1 MRNFNFENNENF
13 KHKQINI
20 LSNNTST
27 INFRGKNG
35 TKFVKEISDET
46 LKLASAGISAI
57 GLASINL
64 SSTIDSTKNEDST
77 KVLENLNES
86 KEYAKENLKK
96 YLSRDAYIR
105 ARETFNKTDNDIN
118 YFLENLLIKTLKNW
132 NELDTTRQQ
141 FVKQIAYQVL
151 SERISDSE
159 KPKDFSD
166 IPNLKQHEQRTK
178 FMNLF
183 FSKEIFENFINKG
196 MNTIDIRQ
204 LLLAGHGTIS
214 LRLSEYNLKT
224 ELTTLRQELASPE
237 IDRKILELHAKGLN
251 QAEIAR
257 EIGLKINII
266 QTAFKRLNIK
276 SQQQERIAHNNSTEN
291 IAKILQL
298 REEGKTLE
306 EIAKLVGTSRTSVSE
321 ILSRNGEQNRNAQI
335 NSEIFIK
342 KVKELYEK
350 GYNLTQ
356 ISEELGCSDD
366 HVSKILKKEGMLTP
380 LQLKRKAFAEKRPL
394 VINMYLTETKDLNKI
409 AEKYELTW
417 QQIYQILDKANVLE
431 KKYPQQNEDDQKV
444 LDLFA
449 QNLQINDI
457 AERLGKSVSYVYKV
471 LERHGK
477 KTDTAIRKEQ
487 MAQESFKQNIIEH
500 FKAGY
505 SVSEISQLT
514 NCDSR
519 TVRNILNENGYKTDE
534 QVHLEYIHSKELR
547 EEIVEQF
554 NANIPIYIIAKNT
567 NTNPVFITK
576 ILQKINLLSKNQES
590 RRLMKSKEIEN
601 KLKMLYAKG
610 YSIKQCAEIYG
621 VSISSIERKLKEMG
635 LLSRRQ
641 QYTERLSKTLAPI
654 INERLEANQSYE
666 DIANELGI
674 SLLRLYLI
682 IRTYTPVKLPDIN
695 YEEFTDKELIAK
707 MNNLFFE
714 NEILFNDKNLTDIFD
729 FIESYS
735 SFTPEQRTSII
746 NLIKDCEKL
755 IAKKTSPE
763 EIKQSETINKI
774 TTWMKEA
781 QEAEDLKIDEYEN
794 LISDLNNILINS
806 KSEIINQYI
815 IKYMPYSYND
825 KNINK
830 AKIIRDLINESPD
843 YKTAEY
849 KLTYIEEKES
859 NSEVCKFAEQY
870 ALNSNNEVDVL
881 KAGQFIICYQLLQ
894 DLKNDKNIEIY
905 PKEILDIIKN
915 ARISDKYKVEYII
928 SLDNWLNL
936 DDNEKSKLSVFKTI
950 FNQNTDIS
958 KEITE
963 KYLADIY
970 QNLDTKYVA
979 TGDNGRKENVVLA
992 ANAKKGIINKYK
1004 IGKNS
1009 IDLILKFENAMT
1021 RFAGPSGESG
1031 IKYLDN
1037 LGYHEVKIPR
1047 PHIDRLAPSAK
1058 DGFYFD
1064 EYLPRG
1070 LHQG

>member
-1 MRNFNFENNENF
+1 MYHFKLENKANLQ
-13 KHKQINI
+13 HKEIDI
-20 LSNNTST
+20 LSNNIS
-27 INFRGKNG
+27 FKGNG
-35 TKFVKEISDET
+35 TKFVKEITDET
-46 LKLASAGISAI
+46 LKAASIGISAI
-57 GLASINL
+57 GLAGINM
-64 SSTIDSTKNEDST
+64 SSAINSTKNEDSA

-86 KEYAKENLKK
+86 KDYAKENLKK
-96 YLSRDAYIR
+96 YLSRDTYVK
-105 ARETFNKTDNDIN
+105 AREVFNKTDNDID
-118 YFLENLLIKTLKNW
+118 YFLENLSLRTLKNW
-132 NELDTTRQQ
+132 NELDPIRKQ
-141 FVKQIAYQVL
+141 FVKQMALEVI

-166 IPNLKQHEQRTK
+166 IPNLKPAQQRTK

-204 LLLAGHGTIS
+204 LLLAGQGTIS

-224 ELTTLRQELASPE
+224 ERFVRYLELASPE
-237 IDRKILELHAKGLN
+237 IDKKILELHAKGLN
-251 QAEIAR
+251 QSEIAR
-257 EIGLKINII
+257 EIGLNTDIV
-266 QTAFKRLNIK
+266 QRTFKRLNIK
-276 SQQQERIAHNNSTEN
+276 SQKQERIEHNNSSEN

-298 REEGKTLE
+298 REEGKTLR
-306 EIAKLVGTSRTSVSE
+306 EIAKLVGTSRTSVHE

-335 NSEIFIK
+335 NSKIFIK

-380 LQLKRKAFAEKRPL
+380 RQLKRKAFAEKRPL
-394 VINMYLTETKDLNKI
+394 VINMYLTETKGLNKI

-417 QQIYQILDKANVLE
+417 KQIYQILDKANVLE
-431 KKYPQQNEDDQKV
+431 KKYPKQNEDDQKV

-500 FKAGY
+500 FKDGY

-514 NCDSR
+514 NCAAK

-567 NTNPVFITK
+567 NTNHVFITK
-576 ILQKINLLSKNQES
+576 VLRNINLLNKNQES

-610 YSIKQCAEIYG
+610 YTIKQCAEICG
-621 VSISSIERKLKEMG
+621 VSINSIERKLKEMG
-635 LLSRRQ
+635 LLSKRQ
-641 QYTERLSKTLAPI
+641 QYTERLNKTLAPV
-654 INERLEANQSYE
+654 INERLKANQCYE

-674 SLLRLYLI
+674 SLFRLYLI

-695 YEEFTDKELIAK
+695 YEEFTDKELIEK

-714 NEILFNDKNLTDIFD
+714 NEILLNDENLIDIFD
-729 FIESYS
+729 FIESS
-735 SFTPEQRTSII
+735 SSYKPEQRRLII
-746 NLIKDCEKL
+746 KLIRDCEKL
-755 IAKKTSPE
+755 VSKQTSLE
-763 EIKQSETINKI
+763 EIKQSETINEIKN
-774 TTWMKEA
+774 WMKEV
-781 QEAEDLKIDEYEN
+781 QEEEDSKIDEYEN
-794 LISDLNNILINS
+794 LISDLNNICINC
-806 KSEIINQYI
+806 KSEIITQYI
-815 IKYMPYSYND
+815 VKYCPNSYKD

-830 AKIIRDLINESPD
+830 AKIIRDLIKENPD
-843 YKTAEY
+843 YKIAEY
-849 KLTYIEEKES
+849 KLVYIEEKES
-859 NSEVCKFAEQY
+859 NSEVFKLAEQY
-870 ALNSNNEVDVL
+870 ASNSNNEVDVL
-881 KAGQFIICYQLLQ
+881 KAGKYIICYQVLQ
-894 DLKNDKNIEIY
+894 DLKNGKEIDTYPKNI
-905 PKEILDIIKN
+905 LDVIKN
-915 ARISDKYKVEYII
+915 ARVSDKFKVEYII
-928 SLDNWLNL
+928 SLDNWMRL
-936 DDNEKSKLSVFKTI
+936 DDNEQSKLSVFKNI
-950 FNQNTDIS
+950 FNQDTDIS
-958 KEITE
+958 QKITE
-963 KYLADIY
+963 AYLKDIY
-970 QNLDTKYVA
+970 QNIDTKFIA
-979 TGDNGRKENVVLA
+979 TGDNGRVENVVLA
-992 ANAKKGIINKYK
+992 SNAKKGIIKQYE
-1004 IGKNS
+1004 IGKKS
-1009 IDLILKFENAMT
+1009 IDVILKFENAMT
-1021 RFAGPSGESG
+1021 RFVGPTGESG
-1031 IKYLDN
+1031 IKYLNN

-1047 PHIDRLAPSAK
+1047 PNTDRLAPSAK
-1058 DGFYFD
+1058 EGFYFD

-1070 LHQG
+1070 LHKG